1 MTRPLRLRTLFV
13 APLLALTFA
22 LGTGAGLTPTPAFA
36 QNEPLPAEGEDK
48 SGRPLDG
55 YLLTGCL
62 VGLALFL
69 VGKTARRQ

>member
-22 LGTGAGLTPTPAFA
+22 MGVGAGLTPTPAFA
-36 QNEPLPAEGEDK
+36 QNEPAAEGEDK

-62 VGLALFL
+62 VGLAMFI